1 MEKFRFSYLK
11 YLFTYVNTNKS
22 ILRQKI
28 FKFFEFLGGP
38 FLCKL
43 PHVIEEV
50 FAPAGCKDGGAI
62 KVYFTEI
69 KMSVF
74 LLFKSGL
81 WPQKYASVSHQTFS
95 QPPTQNFQYLSPYI
109 FFLYFTGSK
118 SALCIMHL
126 CESKRVCICMYVCV

>member
-1 MEKFRFSYLK
+1 
-11 YLFTYVNTNKS
+11 
-22 ILRQKI
+22 
-28 FKFFEFLGGP
+28 
-38 FLCKL
+38 
-43 PHVIEEV
+43 
-50 FAPAGCKDGGAI
+50 
-62 KVYFTEI
+62 
-69 KMSVF
+69 MSVF

-126 CESKRVCICMYVCV
+126 CESKRVCICMYVCVRACVYVCVSVCVYVSPRVCVCLSVAVSMLCMNRVLAMPKLSYRTA